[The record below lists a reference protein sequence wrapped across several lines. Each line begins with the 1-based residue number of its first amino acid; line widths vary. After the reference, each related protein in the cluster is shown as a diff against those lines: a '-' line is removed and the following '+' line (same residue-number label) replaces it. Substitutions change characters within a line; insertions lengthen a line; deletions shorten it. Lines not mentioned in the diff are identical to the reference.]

1 MSILGIA
8 SMVRKI
14 SIDKASTH
22 PLITAGPDDTLGGIY
37 EKLCHHNSVVV
48 VDTSGQFQ
56 GIVSRKD
63 AVEVILTRSDWE
75 DVVVGEIMTQKV
87 LYIPNHVA
95 LAEAAETMLQAD
107 IHQLVVVGPPEGGS
121 VAIGIITLQDVLC
134 HLTTGKN
141 QRHQA

>member
-1 MSILGIA
+1 MSISGIA
-8 SMVRKI
+8 SMMRKI

-22 PLITAGPDDTLGGIY
+22 SLIKAGPYDTLGGVY
-37 EKLCHHNSVVV
+37 EKLCQHNSVVV

-63 AVEVILTRSDWE
+63 AVEVILTRSDWK
-75 DVVVGEIMTQKV
+75 DVVVSEIMARKV
-87 LYIPNHVA
+87 LYIPNHIS

-134 HLTTGKN
+134 N
-141 QRHQA
+141 AI

>member
-1 MSILGIA
+1 MSTLAVA
-8 SMVRKI
+8 SKLRKI
-14 SIDKASTH
+14 DIIKASTH
-22 PLITAGPDDTLGGIY
+22 LLITAGPYDTLGGIY
-37 EKLCHHNSVVV
+37 EKLCQHNSVVV

-63 AVEVILTRSDWE
+63 AVKVILTRSDWR
-75 DVVVGEIMTQKV
+75 DVAVSEIMARRV
-87 LYIPNHVA
+87 LYIPNHVS

-134 HLTTGKN
+134 N
-141 QRHQA
+141 AI